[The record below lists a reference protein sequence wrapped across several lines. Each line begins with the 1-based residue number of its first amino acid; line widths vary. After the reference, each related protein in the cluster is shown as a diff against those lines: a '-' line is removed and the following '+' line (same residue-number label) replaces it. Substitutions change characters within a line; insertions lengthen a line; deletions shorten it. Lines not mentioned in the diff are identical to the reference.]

1 MRADAMQNSLDRFA
15 GRTLGV
21 ATMHGKEQVIGPAL
35 MRVLPIDGAVAI
47 PDVDTDRFGAFSG
60 EVARDLDPVEACI
73 AKARHGAEA
82 SGMDL
87 VVASE
92 GSFGPYPPAPFMP
105 CDEEF
110 LVLYDARDGMV
121 FTHRHVSLET
131 VFGGEEVRDEA
142 GAMAFAQRFRFPEH
156 ALVARPRE
164 HWRPGDPVHK
174 GITDPHRLRA
184 LVSTLVEAH
193 GSCWLETDMR
203 AMMNPTRMRVIGE
216 TAERFADELSR
227 CCPVCGACWFRIT
240 GTRSGLPCA
249 LCGWPTESVRS
260 MERGCWACGHVQFEG
275 RPDGRVEED
284 PQHCAHC
291 NP

>member
-1 MRADAMQNSLDRFA
+1 MPGSQNTSLDRFA
-15 GRTLGV
+15 GRVLGV
-21 ATMHGKEQVIGPAL
+21 ATLHGKERVIGPAL
-35 MRVLPIDGAVAI
+35 QRVLPIAGFTAI

-60 EVARDLDPVEACI
+60 EVARTLEPLEACI

-105 CDEEF
+105 CDEEV
-110 LVLYDARDGMV
+110 LVLFDARDGMV

-131 VFGGEEVRDEA
+131 VFGGEEVRDA
-142 GAMAFAQRFRFPEH
+142 DGAMAFAGRYRFPEH

-164 HWRPGDPVHK
+164 RWRSGDPVHK
-174 GITDPHRLRA
+174 GITDPQRLRDLVAA
-184 LVSTLVEAH
+184 LVDAH

-216 TAERFADELSR
+216 TAERFADELAHA
-227 CCPVCGACWFRIT
+227 CPVCGACWFRIT
-240 GTRSGLPCA
+240 GNRAGLPCA
-249 LCGWPTESVRS
+249 LCGWPTESIRS
-260 MERGCWACGHVQFEG
+260 VERGCWRCGHVQFEA
-275 RPDGRVEED
+275 RPDGRLEED
-284 PQHCAHC
+284 PQHCPHC